1 MKRFLHF
8 VQYHNAVTLIVA
20 VLFGAA
26 STTFAASDTA
36 RKAVFSAEQEVVA
49 VDNTFLIEQDLE
61 TFPFDVKI
69 ISVQQ
74 DDTFYYVDYSYT
86 IIELIDYTWK
96 DIEKN
101 GSMKISHRQVLGQD
115 LGLFVA
121 GQLGQVIDY
130 ARSELKEVQAREQ
143 KRGGSPKV
151 VATKYSGLVGRFLD
165 TKTKAFP
172 GYDTVVKYVPPPKE
186 IQKTAS
192 VSGGVSHT
200 QSSDSKKKIATEVNT
215 ITNGA
220 YTSGPG
226 APTITLL
233 GKNPARIPLGAS
245 YSDWG
250 ARVTDDKDEEELVTG
265 WLKIVGDKNLDT
277 NTIGTHEIQFSVTDS
292 DGNNATAVRLVEVYD
307 PYIKTYTGGN
317 PAPEE
322 VPAST
327 EGVGDPVEEADPI
340 TDDTVANPAEEVAE
354 ETTGTTTPESEET
367 TMTEEDTATSSES
380 VAELITT
387 EATATT
393 TESSIDDTVATS
405 TEYTAEETEGTV
417 ETATSTDFGTE
428 EETTASTEE
437 ATETTSASSTEPTTE
452 TTATSTEST
461 TEDDTEA
468 SADDTTASEIET
480 INASSTESA

>member
-8 VQYHNAVTLIVA
+8 VQYHNVATLIVV

-36 RKAVFSAEQEVVA
+36 RKGVFSAEQEVVA
-49 VDNTFLIEQDLE
+49 IDNTFLIAQDLE
-61 TFPFDVKI
+61 TFPFDVQI

-86 IIELIDYTWK
+86 VIELVDYTWK

-121 GQLGQVIDY
+121 GQLGQIIEH
-130 ARSELKEVQAREQ
+130 ARRELEEVQMREQ

-172 GYDTVVKYVPPPKE
+172 GYDPVVKYVPPQKE

-265 WLKIVGDKNLDT
+265 WLTIDTSDLDT
-277 NTIGTHEIQFSVTDS
+277 SALGTREIRFSVTDS
-292 DGNNATAVRLVEVYD
+292 DGNTATVVRLVEVYD
-307 PYIKTYTGGN
+307 PYIKTYTAGN
-317 PAPEE
+317 TAPEE
-322 VPAST
+322 EPAST
-327 EGVGDPVEEADPI
+327 ESVGDPAEEETDPI
-340 TDDTVANPAEEVAE
+340 TDDSVANPAEEIAD
-354 ETTGTTTPESEET
+354 ETTGTTTPESQEQVEET
-367 TMTEEDTATSSES
+367 STTQEDTATSSES
-380 VAELITT
+380 VAKEEPITT

-405 TEYTAEETEGTV
+405 TDSGTQ
-417 ETATSTDFGTE
+417 ED
-428 EETTASTEE
+428 TTASTEE
-437 ATETTSASSTEPTTE
+437 ETETISASSTEPTTE
-452 TTATSTEST
+452 
-461 TEDDTEA
+461 
-468 SADDTTASEIET
+468 DTT
-480 INASSTESA
+480 ASSTESA